1 MMSVG
6 RKRMIKMPTMWGF
19 PGIRCSGFL
28 ASLIIW
34 QLGDVWIV
42 ASCYHCKVNISTD
55 PFDYEVLIRGYWGL
69 WGWRYHGFKLLN
81 YHWRKTADSSLYS
94 IPNGP
99 NSRTLISSFFFISS
113 IYCYRTT
120 YTRTLL
126 AKSLMPIGKFFR
138 HTIHLSSRFK
148 NIIGRVSKMVFL
160 NLLQARPKI
169 SKWRIFEACKLSLS
183 ERWQSSQI

>member
-1 MMSVG
+1 MTPWSPPVLPGTPSATHGTPAETLWILPDSYRDTKVTSRDTWDTSGTPAETTRDTSGHSWTSPETPKTPPEFPMS
-6 RKRMIKMPTMWGF
+6 
-19 PGIRCSGFL
+19 L
-28 ASLIIW
+28 SL
-34 QLGDVWIV
+34 QCL
-42 ASCYHCKVNISTD
+42 
-55 PFDYEVLIRGYWGL
+55 
-69 WGWRYHGFKLLN
+69 
-81 YHWRKTADSSLYS
+81 SSQYS

-138 HTIHLSSRFK
+138 HTIHLSLPFK

-169 SKWRIFEACKLSLS
+169 SKWRTFEACKLSLL
-183 ERWQSSQI
+183 ER

>member
-1 MMSVG
+1 MGHLLRHSGYSRTAIVTQRSPPETHG
-6 RKRMIKMPTMWGF
+6 TP
-19 PGIRCSGFL
+19 PGHPPRQPGTLTLLDKSRDTQNTSRVSHVF
-28 ASLIIW
+28 
-34 QLGDVWIV
+34 
-42 ASCYHCKVNISTD
+42 D
-55 PFDYEVLIRGYWGL
+55 PCLQCL
-69 WGWRYHGFKLLN
+69 
-81 YHWRKTADSSLYS
+81 SSLYS

-169 SKWRIFEACKLSLS
+169 SKWRIFEACKLSLL
-183 ERWQSSQI
+183 ER